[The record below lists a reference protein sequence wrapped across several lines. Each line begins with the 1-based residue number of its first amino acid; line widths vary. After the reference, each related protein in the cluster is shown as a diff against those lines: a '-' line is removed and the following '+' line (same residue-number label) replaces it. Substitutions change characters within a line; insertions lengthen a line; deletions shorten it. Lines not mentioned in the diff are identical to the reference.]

1 MAQDPSELNR
11 KMSEALDQTLSPE
24 ELEALHQ
31 QIEAAAGESERWSRM
46 QRVDRLLR
54 STPLLAPSADFAG
67 RVMAAIARLQLDELA
82 ERKISLGV
90 ALGLMAAAL
99 LAVPVLS
106 AALILM
112 VSVLSNPATVAALL
126 EAAAAGTSYAI
137 DLVLDLVRV
146 LRNVATDTPM
156 LPALLSTMIPL
167 SMLWLWLLW
176 YLSGRPRINARP

>member
-11 KMSEALDQTLSPE
+11 KMSEALDQSLSPE

-31 QIEAAAGESERWSRM
+31 QIEAAGEPERWSRM

-54 STPLLAPSADFAG
+54 STPLLAPSAGFAE
-67 RVMAAIARLQLDELA
+67 RVMAALERLQLDELA

-106 AALILM
+106 AALIGM
-112 VSVLSNPATVAALL
+112 VSVLSNPQTVAALL
-126 EAAAAGTSYAI
+126 QTAAAGASYVI
-137 DLVLDLVRV
+137 DLMIDFIRV
-146 LRNVATDTPM
+146 LRDVATDTPI

-176 YLSGRPRINARP
+176 YLSGRPSINARS